1 MTEEAVKS
9 TLSRTVKAT
18 WPNVTKASELPFPAY
33 WKGVTEW
40 LVFHAPH
47 VGDGFMRELI
57 AGYVEKAVRAER
69 DGITPEAPVVPEAIR
84 EIWRRADRRED
95 IAAKR
100 RQEAWD
106 NAAERVD
113 AVRRRFSAPF
123 GGAKIS
129 YKKASLF

>member
-1 MTEEAVKS
+1 
-9 TLSRTVKAT
+9 
-18 WPNVTKASELPFPAY
+18 
-33 WKGVTEW
+33 
-40 LVFHAPH
+40 
-47 VGDGFMRELI
+47 MRELI

-84 EIWRRADRRED
+84 EIWRRADKRED

-106 NAAERVD
+106 NAAERAD
-113 AVRRRFSAPF
+113 AVRRRFSTPI
-123 GGAKIS
+123 GGKRMA

>member
-9 TLSRTVKAT
+9 TLSRMVKAT

-69 DGITPEAPVVPEAIR
+69 DGTTPEAPVVPEAIR
-84 EIWRRADRRED
+84 EIWRRADKRED
-95 IAAKR
+95 ISAKR

-106 NAAERVD
+106 NAAERAA
-113 AVRRRFSAPF
+113 AVKQRFSAPF
-123 GGAKIS
+123 GGKRMA
-129 YKKASLF
+129 YKKARLF